1 MDLGNCIKGT
11 LCDLN
16 WSNNPSYELQLIGWS
31 ILFFYWNLMGQ
42 LCCCRFT
49 LNNTTIFFAPCFNMS
64 ICFCYPGGFISKRL
78 SETLSFSR
86 KNVRKGLY
94 LLFFINSLILS
105 LIQLFIHLFSDS
117 FTHCFIDSMIDSFIQ
132 WFINALIHGLYF
144 SFYLFIYLFIIYD
157 SGQ

>member
-1 MDLGNCIKGT
+1 MGLWNWIKGT

-16 WSNNPSYELQLIGWS
+16 WSNNPSYELQLIAWS

-42 LCCCRFT
+42 LCSCTFT
-49 LNNTTIFFAPCFNMS
+49 LNNTTILFAPCFNMF

-94 LLFFINSLILS
+94 PSFFYK
-105 LIQLFIHLFSDS
+105 FIYSFSHLVI
-117 FTHCFIDSMIDSFIQ
+117 HSFIQ
-132 WFINALIHGLYF
+132 WFIYPLLHWFDDWFIHTMIHQCIV
-144 SFYLFIYLFIIYD
+144 SWVLFIYLFIYIFID
-157 SGQ
+157 HL